1 MCRNLV
7 ITTEGNH
14 SFGLVTHS
22 FSQSYVGYSPGDRP
36 LAGYSENTS
45 GGECLQGYKMV
56 LYVQSNNPPTT
67 TEALTT
73 STTTQEPTTDPLV
86 TTVTSTKAGVT
97 STTQFP
103 DTQFTEDGI
112 TTSGTAMTL
121 LNLNYLTV
129 IALLCL
135 WYVS

>member
-1 MCRNLV
+1 
-7 ITTEGNH
+7 
-14 SFGLVTHS
+14 
-22 FSQSYVGYSPGDRP
+22 
-36 LAGYSENTS
+36 
-45 GGECLQGYKMV
+45 MV

-67 TEALTT
+67 TEPLTT

-86 TTVTSTKAGVT
+86 TTVISTKAGVT
-97 STTQFP
+97 STKQP
-103 DTQFTEDGI
+103 QGTQFTEDI

-121 LNLNYLTV
+121 FNLNYLTV

>member
-1 MCRNLV
+1 
-7 ITTEGNH
+7 
-14 SFGLVTHS
+14 
-22 FSQSYVGYSPGDRP
+22 
-36 LAGYSENTS
+36 
-45 GGECLQGYKMV
+45 MV
-56 LYVQSNNPPTT
+56 LYVQSNNPPMT
-67 TEALTT
+67 TETLIT

-86 TTVTSTKAGVT
+86 TTVTSTKVGVT

-103 DTQFTEDGI
+103 DTSDQFTEDGI

-121 LNLNYLTV
+121 FNLNYLTV